1 MPRSRTINHP
11 YRIIL
16 LLMIG
21 LLANVAPSW
30 AKAPWQPLADGLE
43 IAEFE
48 LKLPLPSGDS
58 RITVLRIDPKRWNLK
73 ILTSKE
79 FAYKSGLSV
88 KEWARLHGL
97 TAVINAGLFLPD
109 HATHAGYMKTPATT
123 HAGRRNGYQSLALF
137 SPEDDTSPP
146 FQILDLDE
154 EEKDLTELAQPY
166 RYALQNLR
174 LIKRPAVNRWKPQLR
189 RWSEAALGEDSEGR
203 ALFIYAPEPIGM
215 HQFNEALLS
224 LNIGVVA
231 VHHLEGGRQAQMY
244 VRHGDYEKAFSGS
257 TEVSIIEKDLGI
269 SGWPIPNVIGIVPA
283 DPPPASKPKAAA
295 PTDNASE

>member
-1 MPRSRTINHP
+1 MPRSRYIDHP

-21 LLANVAPSW
+21 MLVNVVPGW
-30 AKAPWQPLADGLE
+30 AKTPWQPLAKGLE
-43 IAEFE
+43 IAEFA
-48 LKLPLPSGDS
+48 LKLPLPSGNS
-58 RITVLRIDPKRWNLK
+58 RITVLRIDPKHWDLK
-73 ILTSKE
+73 LLTSKE
-79 FAYKSGLSV
+79 FAYKSGLST

-123 HAGRRNGYQSLALF
+123 RIGRLNGYKSLALF
-137 SPEDDTSPP
+137 SPEDKALPP
-146 FQILDLDE
+146 FRILDLDE
-154 EEKDLTELAQPY
+154 EEKNITELVKPY
-166 RYALQNLR
+166 RYAVQNLR
-174 LIKRPAVNRWKPQLR
+174 LIKRPAINRWKPQIR

-203 ALFIYAPEPIGM
+203 VLFIYAPEPISM

-231 VHHLEGGRQAQMY
+231 AHHLEGGRQAQMY
-244 VRHGDYEKAFSGS
+244 VRHGNYEKAFSGS

-269 SGWPIPNVIGIVPA
+269 SGWPIPNVIGIAPA
-283 DPPPASKPKAAA
+283 NPPPPSKPEATAN
-295 PTDNASE
+295 TSE